1 MAGALGRLNI
11 DMTLNTARFNSAIQQ
26 SERQAVRFGQQLT
39 GQLRIVVREQESI
52 AAQAARS
59 SAAVSGFFKSAATFL
74 SVRQVVSYADSWTE
88 LQNRLK
94 LVTGSSQELS
104 RATTDVYDIA
114 QKTRQSLDSTAQ
126 VYQRFA
132 DNADRLGLSQ
142 QRVASLTDTVSKAV
156 AISGASAA
164 SAEAALMQFG
174 QALASGQLR
183 GQELNSVMEQ
193 TPGLARA
200 IADGMGVSI
209 GQLRKMAAD
218 GNTSIEQI
226 ITALERA
233 KSGVDQK
240 FATSTAT
247 VSQSFTNLQSAI
259 TKYVGEANNSSGAT
273 QVLTAGLSGLAAN
286 LGDVVKVAE
295 TLAAAAI
302 AVKMAK
308 WTQTMRSNA
317 AEAGRSSQALLKR
330 AFAERDL
337 AADVSRRTLADKNAM
352 ATARSVALEE
362 YKAAKGADAQ
372 AAALKRLTAVKSL
385 ARKVALDHALAL
397 KAENAAQAGI
407 NSARR
412 GASAA
417 ARGLGGAVS
426 MLGGPVGIVT
436 GLLIGGG
443 MAYSN
448 YRQKTEEAKQASLE
462 FAESLD
468 VTAESLKK
476 MSAIDRAAAIQKM
489 ADAIDAQGSKE
500 KELRDEIERTNKII
514 SESAQKRDNAGSVT
528 GFGRNSFAV
537 PDQMAAQNAARERT
551 YALKDLQDAEQQHSE
566 MVAKMVP
573 LLQDLERATGKV
585 SAAYAESGKYLV
597 DVSSRS
603 NELISKINLQGTA
616 YDNLTA
622 SIHQATQAQQQF
634 SAQSL
639 VTVSDDAQKSIDLSN
654 RAIAKANA
662 KGREL
667 ARLTAEDMLA
677 SRKITPD
684 MKGYDKAL
692 DAEISAQMVL
702 QEKRNTRT
710 PRKSKVDYKKQYTD
724 MVSEMENKLS
734 SLIADGKSIREYGT
748 TSSFKEYDS
757 LMADIARNQE
767 KFSHFGK
774 EATDKLKAQAKAIDE
789 VAQANA
795 VATMS
800 YDRTKEIEQLRFETE
815 LIGKNR
821 TEQERLTY
829 FRQLDLQVQ
838 QMRVGMSDKNIAALE
853 AETQKIREQYAEW
866 QKQSE
871 LLRQSPAEGF
881 KAGLKDFGDSATD
894 VMGNVRNITTGAL
907 TNMTDTLNN
916 FVMTG
921 KASFGDFARSVL
933 SDISKMLLKMAL
945 FNAVKAGGSAM
956 GFSMDWMS
964 NGHAYGGYTGHG
976 GKFEPKGI
984 VHGGEFVFTKEA
996 TASLGIDNLYRL
1008 MNSAKGYASGGYVG
1022 DRMPAVVSKHSL
1034 PAIGGGVSMPVII
1047 GDIHFENAGNQNS
1060 GAGIDT
1066 AGIKRQLKS
1075 EIISVISDQVQ
1086 RPGTPLWNAMKGG
1099 R

>member
-11 DMTLNTARFNSAIQQ
+11 DMTLNTAKFTSAMSRTQHQTEKFSQ
-26 SERQAVRFGQQLT
+26 ST
-39 GQLRIVVREQESI
+39 
-52 AAQAARS
+52 RS
-59 SAAVSGFFKSAATFL
+59 SLQSIVRQQELIASQTAKTASMLTNFGMAVSGAL
-74 SVRQVVSYADSWTE
+74 SVRQIVNYADSWTG

-94 LVTGSSQELS
+94 LVTNGSQELA
-104 RATTDVYDIA
+104 RATNDVYDIA
-114 QKTRQSLDSTAQ
+114 QRTRQSLDSTTQ

-132 DNADRLGLSQ
+132 DNAERLGLNQ

-164 SAEAALMQFG
+164 SAEAALVQFG

-273 QVLTAGLSGLAAN
+273 QVLTAGLSGLANN
-286 LGDVVKVAE
+286 LGGVVKVTEALAVTAIVVKMTKWTQATYAQAAATRVKIQQDLLSAEATQAKAASELGFARSSMASLQAQLKLAQTETQRNLIRAQIRAQAAGIIGAVNAE
-295 TLAAAAI
+295 TLA
-302 AVKMAK
+302 
-308 WTQTMRSNA
+308 TQRLNA
-317 AEAGRSSQALLKR
+317 A
-330 AFAERDL
+330 
-337 AADVSRRTLADKNAM
+337 
-352 ATARSVALEE
+352 
-362 YKAAKGADAQ
+362 KAASS
-372 AAALKRLTAVKSL
+372 RMS
-385 ARKVALDHALAL
+385 
-397 KAENAAQAGI
+397 
-407 NSARR
+407 
-412 GASAA
+412 
-417 ARGLGGAVS
+417 RGLSGALS
-426 MLGGPVGIVT
+426 ILGGPVGIAT
-436 GLLIGGG
+436 GLLTAGA
-443 MAYSN
+443 MAWYEWSEH
-448 YRQKTEEAKQASLE
+448 TEQAKQKSLE

-468 VTAESLKK
+468 VTAEALRKLNT
-476 MSAIDRAAAIQKM
+476 IDR
-489 ADAIDAQGSKE
+489 
-500 KELRDEIERTNKII
+500 
-514 SESAQKRDNAGSVT
+514 
-528 GFGRNSFAV
+528 
-537 PDQMAAQNAARERT
+537 QNAIVQMSKALDVLREKGKQQADEVRKNSATVNRRFVAGIGGPMIVESPRTEQESKQALEKASAARK
-551 YALKDLQDAEQQHSE
+551 AQA
-566 MVAKMVP
+566 
-573 LLQDLERATGKV
+573 DLERQFAENKAKYITLMHEERRSVGMV
-585 SAAYAESGKYLV
+585 SATYATFNKYLA
-597 DVSSRS
+597 DSSSVSDGM
-603 NELISKINLQGTA
+603 ISKLHMQGSA

-622 SIHQATQAQQQF
+622 SIHQAAQAQQQF

-639 VTVSDDAQKSIDLSN
+639 VVVSDAAQKSIDLSN

-667 ARLTAEDMLA
+667 ARLTAEDMLV

-684 MKGYDKAL
+684 MPGYDKAL
-692 DAEISAQMVL
+692 DAEISAQMAL

-757 LMADIARNQE
+757 LMADITRNQE

-815 LIGKNR
+815 LTGKSR

-838 QMRVGMSDKNIAALE
+838 QMRVGMSDKNIAVLE

-907 TNMTDTLNN
+907 TNMTDTLNT

-996 TASLGIDNLYRL
+996 TARLGIDNLYRL

-1034 PAIGGGVSMPVII
+1034 PAIGGGVNMPVII

-1075 EIISVISDQVQ
+1075 EIVSVISDQVQ

>member
-1 MAGALGRLNI
+1 
-11 DMTLNTARFNSAIQQ
+11 
-26 SERQAVRFGQQLT
+26 
-39 GQLRIVVREQESI
+39 
-52 AAQAARS
+52 
-59 SAAVSGFFKSAATFL
+59 
-74 SVRQVVSYADSWTE
+74 
-88 LQNRLK
+88 
-94 LVTGSSQELS
+94 
-104 RATTDVYDIA
+104 
-114 QKTRQSLDSTAQ
+114 
-126 VYQRFA
+126 
-132 DNADRLGLSQ
+132 
-142 QRVASLTDTVSKAV
+142 
-156 AISGASAA
+156 
-164 SAEAALMQFG
+164 
-174 QALASGQLR
+174 
-183 GQELNSVMEQ
+183 
-193 TPGLARA
+193 
-200 IADGMGVSI
+200 
-209 GQLRKMAAD
+209 
-218 GNTSIEQI
+218 
-226 ITALERA
+226 
-233 KSGVDQK
+233 
-240 FATSTAT
+240 
-247 VSQSFTNLQSAI
+247 
-259 TKYVGEANNSSGAT
+259 
-273 QVLTAGLSGLAAN
+273 
-286 LGDVVKVAE
+286 
-295 TLAAAAI
+295 
-302 AVKMAK
+302 
-308 WTQTMRSNA
+308 
-317 AEAGRSSQALLKR
+317 
-330 AFAERDL
+330 
-337 AADVSRRTLADKNAM
+337 
-352 ATARSVALEE
+352 
-362 YKAAKGADAQ
+362 
-372 AAALKRLTAVKSL
+372 
-385 ARKVALDHALAL
+385 
-397 KAENAAQAGI
+397 
-407 NSARR
+407 
-412 GASAA
+412 
-417 ARGLGGAVS
+417 
-426 MLGGPVGIVT
+426 
-436 GLLIGGG
+436 
-443 MAYSN
+443 
-448 YRQKTEEAKQASLE
+448 
-462 FAESLD
+462 
-468 VTAESLKK
+468 

-514 SESAQKRDNAGSVT
+514 SESTQKRDNAGSVT

-551 YALKDLQDAEQQHSE
+551 YALKELQDAEQQHSE

-677 SRKITPD
+677 SRKIKPD

-774 EATDKLKAQAKAIDE
+774 VATDKLKIQAKAIDE

-838 QMRVGMSDKNIAALE
+838 QMRVGMSDKNVAALE

-907 TNMTDTLNN
+907 TNMTDMLNN

-956 GFSMDWMS
+956 GFSMDFM
-964 NGHAYGGYTGHG
+964 GGFAGGGYTGHG

-996 TASLGIDNLYRL
+996 TARLGVANLYRL

-1022 DRMPAVVSKHSL
+1022 GRMPAVAGTFPVPAVSSA
-1034 PAIGGGVSMPVII
+1034 PQVNITINGSGNTDSQATGGYEQFGREVGQFVDQRFRRLMDKETRP
-1047 GDIHFENAGNQNS
+1047 S
-1060 GAGIDT
+1060 GSVWNLVKG
-1066 AGIKRQLKS
+1066 KR
-1075 EIISVISDQVQ
+1075 
-1086 RPGTPLWNAMKGG
+1086 
-1099 R
+1099 